1 MPKVKSLEWKS
12 PRHGYNWKLFWSTQA
27 VRSQNWYEIYEW
39 EDYDYRITAPS
50 GPIGSFKSLEEAKA
64 ACQAHWNSLVLSWL
78 EEEEE
83 EEELPE
89 PESLS
94 TQELIDG
101 FKELNL

>member
-1 MPKVKSLEWKS
+1 MK
-12 PRHGYNWKLFWSTQA
+12 
-27 VRSQNWYEIYEW
+27 
-39 EDYDYRITAPS
+39 YRID
-50 GPIGSFKSLEEAKA
+50 
-64 ACQAHWNSLVLSWL
+64 LVRK
-78 EEEEE
+78 EEE